1 MLLGNYFTNIDNS
14 KKKIF
19 FSGISFNSK
28 DIKKDNIFFAIKGN
42 NFDGNKF
49 ISIAIKKGSKI
60 IISEKRITNP
70 QKDILFIHTKNIR
83 KLLAEIA
90 FKIYKNKPNN
100 LIAVTGTNGKS
111 SVSDF
116 YFQLLK
122 LNKIKVASI
131 GTLGVKSKNI
141 RRNLQNTTIDPIRM
155 GQILSKLKSQK
166 INNVIMEASSHGL
179 TQHRLDGLKFSSGI
193 FTNLSQDHL
202 DYHKNFKEYFKA
214 KLYLF
219 ENLIG
224 KKGNVITDETL
235 PEFKR
240 IKKIAISRKL
250 KLQVL
255 NNSKNQFQILS
266 HSYRGEKQ
274 ILKIRYYN
282 LTREINL
289 NLIGKIQLKN
299 ILMAIIA
306 AKNSN
311 ISLIKILN
319 VLSQLKPIDG
329 RLEKI
334 GKIKNRSKVILD
346 YAHTPDALRIC
357 LSNLKEQFPN
367 KKIILLFGCGGNR
380 DQNKRFKMGKI
391 ACDYSNEIYL
401 TDDNPRFED
410 PRKIRDDIK
419 KGIQDTS
426 IKEIPDRKKA
436 ISEAIKNLNTGDIL
450 LVAGKG
456 HEKTQDFGK
465 KKIYF
470 SDKKIILDCIKL
482 KNTNLSKN
490 FKINIIKEL
499 SKIKNKI
506 PLVKADKAR
515 INSKEVNKNDIFF
528 AIKGKKNDGNKYIGE
543 AFKNKASLVVVNK
556 VQNKFNSKRQIK
568 VRDTLKFMTEM
579 SKIFRQNIDTNIIA
593 ITGSCGKTTLKELL
607 GNVLGKIS
615 SVSIS
620 PKSYNN
626 KFGVPLSLLNLKHSD
641 EFGVLEVG
649 MDKKG
654 EIDNLTNI
662 IKPNVGLITN
672 INYAHAKN
680 FKNIKQIA
688 LAKAEIIKNI
698 LPNGFVVL
706 NADDSFFKLHKK
718 IAENNNINVI
728 SFGIKTKKANV
739 KLFNIKKVKK
749 AFKIKVKLNDK
760 FKYFIISNNFQSNIY
775 NILSALS
782 VISIYKDVL
791 KLNEKIFLDFRSPAG
806 RGDHSTIKIGN
817 KKINLIDESYNSNP
831 LSLKSALK
839 NYDNIDT
846 KKYRKYLLLGDMMEL
861 GSHSKKLHQSIVP
874 LINETNID
882 KVFVMGKMVR
892 EIFDNIVKVKRG
904 RILENKSGI
913 FELIKKDFNNNDYL
927 MIKASNATGFNSI
940 VNNLKGLN

>member
-42 NFDGNKF
+42 HFDGNKF

-202 DYHKNFKEYFKA
+202 DYHKNFKDYFKA
-214 KLYLF
+214 KQYLF
-219 ENLIG
+219 ENLIR

-266 HSYRGEKQ
+266 HSYSGEKQ

-419 KGIQDTS
+419 KGIHDTL
-426 IKEIPDRKKA
+426 IKEIPNRKQA
-436 ISEAIKNLNTGDIL
+436 ISEAIKNLSTGDIL

-465 KKIYF
+465 KKIFF

-482 KNTNLSKN
+482 KNKNLSKN
-490 FKINIIKEL
+490 LKINIIKEL

-506 PLVKADKAR
+506 PLVKADKVR
-515 INSKEVNKNDIFF
+515 INSKEVNKSDIFF

-556 VQNKFNSKRQIK
+556 VQNKFNRKRQIK
-568 VRDTLKFMTEM
+568 VRNTLKFMTEI

-739 KLFNIKKVKK
+739 QLFNIKKVKK
-749 AFKIKVKLNDK
+749 AFKIKVKLNDR

-874 LINETNID
+874 IINETNID

>member
-42 NFDGNKF
+42 HFDGNKF

-141 RRNLQNTTIDPIRM
+141 RRNLPNTTINPIRI

-482 KNTNLSKN
+482 KNTSLSKN

-506 PLVKADKAR
+506 PLVKADKVR

-568 VRDTLKFMTEM
+568 VRNTLKFMTEI

-874 LINETNID
+874 IINETNID

>member
-42 NFDGNKF
+42 HFDGNKF

-202 DYHKNFKEYFKA
+202 DYHKNFKDYFKA
-214 KLYLF
+214 KQYLF
-219 ENLIG
+219 ENLIR

-482 KNTNLSKN
+482 KNTSLSKN

-499 SKIKNKI
+499 SKIKNRI
-506 PLVKADKAR
+506 PLVKADKVR

-568 VRDTLKFMTEM
+568 VRNTLKFMTEI

-874 LINETNID
+874 IINETNID